1 MLGYP
6 SIHDCMDA
14 GGRATQDEYRTYS
27 GENVRNIF
35 FQTKPS
41 KKSVREADSFN

>member
-1 MLGYP
+1 MLVNT

-14 GGRATQDEYRTYS
+14 GGRATQDAYKEVS
-27 GENVRNIF
+27 GRKRQEQV

-41 KKSVREADSFN
+41 KLLF